1 MSHIEAL
8 KAYRNEDYSLA
19 KKLWINESDNDNDQ
33 AMVNLGLLYLKGE
46 GVQKDFALAKEW
58 FEKALKY
65 ENASA
70 YYNLAL
76 MYQSHIGVEEDLDKA
91 LFYFQKAHKL
101 GHANA
106 SFRLGVWLLKD
117 RIDEQKTKDGFEA
130 MLSAAKNGH
139 AMALMQMGGIDRKL
153 DKNKTLNISFR
164 KKTYSEKIEII
175 EDALN
180 RYIRPIL
187 IKDGGNI
194 MLVDFIDT
202 IDTELRLAYQGNCA
216 GCSMATTG
224 TYSIIYD
231 TFSKVIDENILV
243 YVI

>member
-1 MSHIEAL
+1 MSHMEAL

-19 KKLWINESDNDNDQ
+19 KELWIDETDKGNDQ

-58 FEKALKY
+58 FEKAMKY
-65 ENASA
+65 ENSSA

-91 LFYFQKAHKL
+91 LLYFQKAHKL
-101 GHANA
+101 GHTNA
-106 SFRLGVWLLKD
+106 SFRLGIWLLKD
-117 RIDEQKTKDGFEA
+117 RSDVEKTKEGFEA
-130 MLSAAKNGH
+130 MLHAAKNGH
-139 AMALMQMGGIDRKL
+139 AMAKMQMGGIEHKL
-153 DKNKTLNISFR
+153 DKKKNLNISFR
-164 KKTYSEKIEII
+164 KKLYEEKKEII
-175 EDALN
+175 EDTLN

-194 MLVDFIDT
+194 VLIDFIDT
-202 IDTELRLAYQGNCA
+202 IDAEIRLAYQGNCA

-224 TYSIIYD
+224 TYSIIFD

>member
-46 GVQKDFALAKEW
+46 GVQKDFALAKDW

-117 RIDEQKTKDGFEA
+117 RIDEQK
-130 MLSAAKNGH
+130 
-139 AMALMQMGGIDRKL
+139 
-153 DKNKTLNISFR
+153 NKRWI
-164 KKTYSEKIEII
+164 
-175 EDALN
+175 
-180 RYIRPIL
+180 
-187 IKDGGNI
+187 
-194 MLVDFIDT
+194 
-202 IDTELRLAYQGNCA
+202 
-216 GCSMATTG
+216 
-224 TYSIIYD
+224 
-231 TFSKVIDENILV
+231 
-243 YVI
+243 